1 MIVGA
6 TRGAGG
12 KALGAH
18 LSATAHNE
26 QVTLNESRGLISED
40 IKTQIDELTGLGSHA
55 RTKTPLYHVHLDPPE
70 NKPLSES
77 ERFQYWEQFEKEF
90 KLEDRPFASVSHLK
104 NGREHEHR
112 VYLAIKDDGK
122 AIRFDFNYQRH
133 EKINRLFE
141 LQRGESLTKGAH
153 NKAVILQL
161 EKEGK
166 AEIAQQLREAGID
179 QGPKPVAI
187 SPVERHQ
194 QERTGIQKA
203 DIAQQVLTAW
213 QSSDDGKSFVNA
225 LQENNLTLAHGAK
238 CDVIVDQSGNTHAL
252 SRLLNMATKE
262 AGLDKIESAQVVE
275 RLATVEIPT
284 VKTFQEFRQSLPAS
298 TPENPKPDNGKAEVK
313 DGGSHPT
320 RAPSSGGSGG
330 HIAQQ
335 APTQAPQANT
345 AQEAIDG
352 PGEPPGPNATW
363 DQKQAYEKR
372 KIEYEQRKAQAFLAS
387 QRASAQP
394 KPSTSTSSGGTNGPS
409 EAEKRAVREA
419 SDRIVANI
427 FRRPVLQFKP
437 QASDPRPERVEP
449 SHQGTATEGKRDPSP
464 SGKRPEGSQSDS
476 VQRDRVGSE
485 HGQPVAVAG
494 VTGTKPIREHD
505 QPENFGSV
513 DGSKRNLDADRK
525 AVARNRIQERRFE
538 QALNT
543 LLTPEKSS
551 LLDKM
556 ISRLKERPTVQS
568 EIKQNIGVI
577 QNKINSILDSKPIK
591 DNRELDRDYQTERY
605 TSGLYDKIKERKS
618 EFLKL
623 SNEVK
628 ATKADIP
635 PWSKI
640 VPWKLE
646 SELKADKL
654 TEKLEKLQSEIGN
667 LDYSDRKEIA
677 DGGQMGA
684 HLAFKANES
693 LQAWQKKP
701 EVVQAIQTKD
711 LIGRASD
718 SALSGD
724 PTMQR
729 LLLENRIKEA
739 LELQRKRDEAQ
750 KEITARNTQKSDH
763 RNGPN
768 QSAAEAAPS
777 GPRFR

>member
-40 IKTQIDELTGLGSHA
+40 IKAQIDELTGLGSHA

-77 ERFQYWEQFEKEF
+77 ERFQYWENFEKEF
-90 KLEDRPFASVSHLK
+90 NLEDRPFASISHLK

-133 EKINRLFE
+133 EKLNRLFE
-141 LQRGESLTKGAH
+141 LQRGEELTKGAH
-153 NKAVILQL
+153 NKAVIFQL

-166 AEIAQQLREAGID
+166 ADIAQQLREAGID
-179 QGPKPVAI
+179 QGPKPIAI
-187 SPVERHQ
+187 SPTERHQ
-194 QERTGIQKA
+194 QERTGINKA
-203 DIAQQVLTAW
+203 DVAQSVLSCW
-213 QSSDDGKSFVNA
+213 QQSDDGKSFLNA
-225 LQENNLTLAHGAK
+225 LKENNLTLAHGQK
-238 CDVIVDQSGNTHAL
+238 CDVIIDQSGNSHAL
-252 SRLLNMATKE
+252 SRLLNLATKE
-262 AGLDKIESAQVVE
+262 NGIEKIDSAQIVE
-275 RLATVEIPT
+275 RIAYVEIPT
-284 VKTFQEFRQSLPAS
+284 VKTFQEFRQSLPVS
-298 TPENPKPDNGKAEVK
+298 TSENPKQDNGKTEVK
-313 DGGSHPT
+313 DSGNHPT
-320 RAPSSGGSGG
+320 QAPVSGGGG
-330 HIAQQ
+330 AHQ
-335 APTQAPQANT
+335 APQASTQAPQANKPM
-345 AQEAIDG
+345 EATDG
-352 PGEPPGPNATW
+352 PGEPPGPGATPE
-363 DQKQAYEKR
+363 QVAQYRKR
-372 KIEYEQRKAQAFLAS
+372 LYEYEAKKAQQAEAMRKAMARHSTQPTPTQQGGVSHGPTKEQQQAGIEIRERVAS
-387 QRASAQP
+387 FFS
-394 KPSTSTSSGGTNGPS
+394 
-409 EAEKRAVREA
+409 
-419 SDRIVANI
+419 
-427 FRRPVLQFKP
+427 KP

-464 SGKRPEGSQSDS
+464 SGERPQGAQSDS
-476 VQRDRVGSE
+476 VQRHRVGSQY
-485 HGQPVAVAG
+485 GQPVAVAG
-494 VTGTKPIREHD
+494 LTGTKPSREHD
-505 QPENFGSV
+505 QPENSGPS

-525 AVARNRIQERRFE
+525 KVAFARIQERRFE

-543 LLTPEKSS
+543 LLTPEKVN

-556 ISRLKERPTVQS
+556 ISRLKERPTVES
-568 EIKQNIGVI
+568 EIKRNVGFI
-577 QNKINSILDSKPIK
+577 QNKIKSVVDTNPIN
-591 DNRELDRDYQTERY
+591 DNRELDRDYQTEIY
-605 TSGLYDKIKERKS
+605 TSGLYDKIKERKNDFAYLAQKVES
-618 EFLKL
+618 ARSQIPAIAKFL
-623 SNEVK
+623 
-628 ATKADIP
+628 
-635 PWSKI
+635 
-640 VPWKLE
+640 PWKLE
-646 SELKADKL
+646 AELKADKIAERL
-654 TEKLEKLQSEIGN
+654 EKLESKIGN
-667 LDYSDRKEIA
+667 LDYADSQKIA

-693 LQAWQKKP
+693 LQAWQRKP

-718 SALSGD
+718 SALKGD

-750 KEITARNTQKSDH
+750 KEIMARNTQKTDH

-768 QSAAEAAPS
+768 QSAAKAAPS